1 MRSPHQSLRKRV
13 PHRPKRGPMP
23 ARIAPEE
30 EIADAEVA
38 PHEAKAAF
46 EGAPLIEAG
55 KLLTPEES
63 ERSAQAIDRRDKTST
78 SRLVVVLNLAV
89 FMAAVSYVFFSAPN
103 HLALGGAS
111 GLSIVVAALVPGLA
125 QSTALWIINLICI
138 VAGLLLLE
146 RKTVIWSVA
155 ASLLLSVYVSVL
167 QGLFPLA
174 GSLTGDLWIDLLC
187 TVILT
192 AVSAAL
198 AYSVGATTGGTDI
211 IIAAVAKRTS
221 LTTGNATMLVN
232 AASVIGGLALFD
244 LRTGIYCVVGLLIV
258 TVVVNAVLDG
268 LKQHK
273 VVTVICKQPA
283 RVEEFICR
291 ELCRTATVS
300 QAWGA
305 YSGNAVTP
313 IMTVLNPRE
322 TLQLERYVRSLD
334 PEAFITYVNTSQIT
348 GRGFRWV

>member
-1 MRSPHQSLRKRV
+1 MKKLNPRRRV
-13 PHRPKRGPMP
+13 RRAKAVRTAP
-23 ARIAPEE
+23 ADELER
-30 EIADAEVA
+30 AEVA

-55 KLLTPEES
+55 KLLTPEEAD
-63 ERSAQAIDRRDKTST
+63 RSAEAIDRRDRTST
-78 SRLVVVLNLAV
+78 SHLALVLNLAV
-89 FMAAVSYVFFSAPN
+89 LMAAASYVFFTAPN

-111 GLSIVVAALVPGLA
+111 GLSIVVAALVPGLPQA
-125 QSTALWIINLICI
+125 TALWVISIIC
-138 VAGLLLLE
+138 VAAGLLLLD
-146 RKTVIWSVA
+146 RKAVVWSVL
-155 ASLLLSVYVSVL
+155 ASLALSAYVSLL

-174 GSLTGDLWIDLLC
+174 GSITGDLWIDLLC
-187 TVILT
+187 AVILT

-198 AYSVGATTGGTDI
+198 AYSVGAATGGTDI
-211 IIAAVAKRTS
+211 IISAVAKRTS

-244 LRTGIYCVVGLLIV
+244 RHTGIYCVVGMPIV

-300 QAWGA
+300 QGWGA

-322 TLQLERYVRSLD
+322 TLQLERHVRSLD